1 VDTAAGAADDVI
13 NATAANTLN
22 DNVSA
27 VMSENQLRQANRGL
41 DPSRGSQPLASAS
54 VFDPGVAFRPHRLS
68 RKMTNRSGA

>member
-13 NATAANTLN
+13 NVTAANTLN

-27 VMSENQLRQANRGL
+27 VMTENRLRQANRGL